1 MPDRRPE
8 RDEHAPHHSQYIDL
22 VATPVLD
29 SLRDQRAEV
38 QRVLASVSEERAGFR
53 YQPEKWSIREVA
65 GHLSDAE
72 RVYGFR
78 AMALARNDANPLPK
92 YDPDG
97 YVAAASFDIRTMPSL
112 IEEFLTVREGTLR
125 FFENLPREAWSRRGT
140 MGGNPLSVRA
150 LAFIAAGHVA
160 RHLDVLRARYGV
172 P

>member
-8 RDEHAPHHSQYIDL
+8 RDEYAPHHSQYIDL

-38 QRVLASVSEERAGFR
+38 RRVLASVSEERAGFR
-53 YQPEKWSIREVA
+53 YQPEKWSIREVV

-112 IEEFLTVREGTLR
+112 IEEFLSVREGTLR
-125 FFENLPREAWSRRGT
+125 FFENLPQEAWSRRGT

-172 P
+172 S